1 MEFIQ
6 KKINSMN
13 MKDMMS
19 DLNNIKSFYYANIR
33 TKFGLQNIKIM
44 KKAWKLCVIASV
56 GFTIQ
61 RLVVTCYWLEGE
73 SNEPTFANGDI
84 ILVCVYVL
92 LICC

>member
-13 MKDMMS
+13 MKEMMS
-19 DLNNIKSFYYANIR
+19 DLNKIKSFYYANIR

-61 RLVVTCYWLEGE
+61 RLVVTCYWLEGA
-73 SNEPTFANGDI
+73 SNEPTFADGDI

-92 LICC
+92 LIL